1 MNRGC
6 LRVVVIFSSIL
17 FLITFTFYLAIWP
30 QLKIKIIKNSLIAA
44 RAALESYNNDYPNNP
59 IIENNPESTSKL
71 LGKNGRKKNYL
82 SPKNTIIKKGILV
95 DYWDTP
101 LIYKYSSKEIKVFS
115 SGKNKKPDDLDDIH
129 IDQF

>member
-6 LRVVVIFSSIL
+6 LKVVVIFSSIL
-17 FLITFTFYLAIWP
+17 FLLTFIFYLAIWP
-30 QLKIKIIKNSLIAA
+30 QLKIKIIKSSLIAV
-44 RAALESYNNDYPNNP
+44 RAALESYNNDYPINP

-71 LGKNGRKKNYL
+71 LGRNGRKKKYL

-101 LIYKYSSKEIKVFS
+101 LIYKYSSNEIEVFS

-129 IDQF
+129 INQF

>member
-17 FLITFTFYLAIWP
+17 FLLTFIFYLAIWP
-30 QLKIKIIKNSLIAA
+30 QLKIKIIKSSLIAV
-44 RAALESYNNDYPNNP
+44 RAALESYNNDYPINP
-59 IIENNPESTSKL
+59 IIENNPECTSKL

-101 LIYKYSSKEIKVFS
+101 LIYKYSSKETEVFS
-115 SGKNKKPDDLDDIH
+115 SGKNKKPDDFDDIH
-129 IDQF
+129 INQF

>member
-30 QLKIKIIKNSLIAA
+30 QLKIKIIKNSLISA

-71 LGKNGRKKNYL
+71 LGKNGRKKKYL

>member
-17 FLITFTFYLAIWP
+17 FFITFTFYLAIWP
-30 QLKIKIIKNSLIAA
+30 QLKIKIIKNSLIAV
-44 RAALESYNNDYPNNP
+44 RAALESYNNDYPINP

-71 LGKNGRKKNYL
+71 LGRNGRKKNYL

-101 LIYKYSSKEIKVFS
+101 LIYKYSSKEIEVFS
-115 SGKNKKPDDLDDIH
+115 SGKNKKPDDFDDIH

>member
-17 FLITFTFYLAIWP
+17 FFITFTFYLAIWP
-30 QLKIKIIKNSLIAA
+30 QLKIKIIKNSLIAV
-44 RAALESYNNDYPNNP
+44 RAALESYNNDYPINP

-101 LIYKYSSKEIKVFS
+101 LIYKYSSKEIEVFS
-115 SGKNKKPDDLDDIH
+115 SGKNKKPDDFDDIH

>member
-17 FLITFTFYLAIWP
+17 FLLTFIFYLAIWP
-30 QLKIKIIKNSLIAA
+30 QLKIKIIKSSLIAV
-44 RAALESYNNDYPNNP
+44 RAALESYNNDYPINP

-71 LGKNGRKKNYL
+71 LGKNGRKKKYL

-101 LIYKYSSKEIKVFS
+101 LIYKYSSNEIEVFS

-129 IDQF
+129 INQF

>member
-17 FLITFTFYLAIWP
+17 FLITFIFYLAIWP
-30 QLKIKIIKNSLIAA
+30 QLKIKIIKSSLIAV
-44 RAALESYNNDYPNNP
+44 RAALESYNNDYPINP

-71 LGKNGRKKNYL
+71 LGRNGRKKKYL

-101 LIYKYSSKEIKVFS
+101 LIYKYSSNEIEVFS

-129 IDQF
+129 INQF

>member
-101 LIYKYSSKEIKVFS
+101 LIYKYSSKEIEVFS
-115 SGKNKKPDDLDDIH
+115 SGKNKKPDDFDDIH
-129 IDQF
+129 INQF

>member
-17 FLITFTFYLAIWP
+17 FFITFTFYLAIWP
-30 QLKIKIIKNSLIAA
+30 QLKIKIIKNSLIAV
-44 RAALESYNNDYPNNP
+44 RAALKSYNNDYPTNP

-101 LIYKYSSKEIKVFS
+101 LIYKYSSKEIEVFS
-115 SGKNKKPDDLDDIH
+115 SGKNKKPDDFDDIH

>member
-17 FLITFTFYLAIWP
+17 FLLTYIFYLAIWP
-30 QLKIKIIKNSLIAA
+30 QLKIKIIKSSLIAV
-44 RAALESYNNDYPNNP
+44 RAALESYNNDYPINP

-71 LGKNGRKKNYL
+71 LGRNGRKKKYL

-101 LIYKYSSKEIKVFS
+101 LIYKYSSNEIEVFS

-129 IDQF
+129 INQF

>member
-6 LRVVVIFSSIL
+6 LRIVVIFSSIL
-17 FLITFTFYLAIWP
+17 FLLTFIFYLAIWP
-30 QLKIKIIKNSLIAA
+30 QLKIKIIKSSLIAV
-44 RAALESYNNDYPNNP
+44 RAALESYNNDYPINP

-71 LGKNGRKKNYL
+71 LGRNGRKKKYL

-101 LIYKYSSKEIKVFS
+101 LIYKYSSNEIEVFS

-129 IDQF
+129 INQF

>member
-6 LRVVVIFSSIL
+6 LKTIVVFSSIL
-17 FLITFTFYLAIWP
+17 FLLTFIFYLAIWP
-30 QLKIKIIKNSLIAA
+30 QLKIKIIKSSLIAV
-44 RAALESYNNDYPNNP
+44 RAALESYNNDYPVNP

-71 LGKNGRKKNYL
+71 LGRNGRKKKYL

-101 LIYKYSSKEIKVFS
+101 LIYKYSSNEIEVFS

-129 IDQF
+129 INQF

>member
-30 QLKIKIIKNSLIAA
+30 QLKIKIIKNSLIAV
-44 RAALESYNNDYPNNP
+44 RAALKSYNNDYPTNP

-115 SGKNKKPDDLDDIH
+115 SGKNKKPDDFDDIH
-129 IDQF
+129 INQF

>member
-17 FLITFTFYLAIWP
+17 FLLTFIFYLAIWP
-30 QLKIKIIKNSLIAA
+30 QLKIKIIKSSLIAV
-44 RAALESYNNDYPNNP
+44 RAALESYNNDYPINP

-71 LGKNGRKKNYL
+71 LGRNGRKKNYL

-101 LIYKYSSKEIKVFS
+101 LIYKYSSKEIEVFS
-115 SGKNKKPDDLDDIH
+115 SGKNKKPDDFDDIH
-129 IDQF
+129 INQF

>member
-17 FLITFTFYLAIWP
+17 FLLTFIFYLAIWP
-30 QLKIKIIKNSLIAA
+30 QLKIKIIKSSLIAV
-44 RAALESYNNDYPNNP
+44 RAALESYNNDYPINP

-101 LIYKYSSKEIKVFS
+101 LIYKYSSKEIEVFS
-115 SGKNKKPDDLDDIH
+115 SGKNKKPDDFDDIH
-129 IDQF
+129 INQF

>member
-17 FLITFTFYLAIWP
+17 FLLTFIFYLAIWP
-30 QLKIKIIKNSLIAA
+30 QLKIKIIKSSLIAV
-44 RAALESYNNDYPNNP
+44 RAALESYNNDYPINP
-59 IIENNPESTSKL
+59 IIENNPENTSKL
-71 LGKNGRKKNYL
+71 LGRNGRKKKYL

-101 LIYKYSSKEIKVFS
+101 LIYKYSSNEIEVFS

-129 IDQF
+129 INQF

>member
-6 LRVVVIFSSIL
+6 LKVVVIFSSIL
-17 FLITFTFYLAIWP
+17 FLLTFIFYLAIWP
-30 QLKIKIIKNSLIAA
+30 QLKIKIIKSSLIAV
-44 RAALESYNNDYPNNP
+44 RAALESYNNDYPINP

-71 LGKNGRKKNYL
+71 LGRNGRKKKYL

-101 LIYKYSSKEIKVFS
+101 LIYKYSSKEIEVFS
-115 SGKNKKPDDLDDIH
+115 LGKNKKPDDFDDIH

>member
-17 FLITFTFYLAIWP
+17 FLLTFIFYLAIWP
-30 QLKIKIIKNSLIAA
+30 QLKIKIIKSSLIAV
-44 RAALESYNNDYPNNP
+44 RAALESYNNDYPINP

-71 LGKNGRKKNYL
+71 LGRNGRKKKYL

-101 LIYKYSSKEIKVFS
+101 LIYKYSSKEIEVFS
-115 SGKNKKPDDLDDIH
+115 SGKNKKPDDFDDIH
-129 IDQF
+129 INQF

>member
-17 FLITFTFYLAIWP
+17 FLLTFIFYLAIWP
-30 QLKIKIIKNSLIAA
+30 QLKIKIIKSSLIAV
-44 RAALESYNNDYPNNP
+44 RAALESYNNDYPINP

-71 LGKNGRKKNYL
+71 LGRNGRKKKYL

-101 LIYKYSSKEIKVFS
+101 LIYKYSSNEIEVFS

-129 IDQF
+129 INQF

>member
-6 LRVVVIFSSIL
+6 LKTIVVFSSIL
-17 FLITFTFYLAIWP
+17 FLLTFIFYLAIWP
-30 QLKIKIIKNSLIAA
+30 QLKIKIIKSSLIAV
-44 RAALESYNNDYPNNP
+44 RAALESYNNDYPINP

-71 LGKNGRKKNYL
+71 LGRNGRKKKYL

-101 LIYKYSSKEIKVFS
+101 LIYKYSSKEIEVFS
-115 SGKNKKPDDLDDIH
+115 SGKNKKPDDFDDIH
-129 IDQF
+129 INQF

>member
-17 FLITFTFYLAIWP
+17 FFITFTFYLAIWP
-30 QLKIKIIKNSLIAA
+30 QLKIKIIKNSLIAV
-44 RAALESYNNDYPNNP
+44 RAALESYNNDYPINP

-101 LIYKYSSKEIKVFS
+101 LIYKYSSKEIEVFS
-115 SGKNKKPDDLDDIH
+115 SGKNKKPDDFDDIH
-129 IDQF
+129 INQF

>member
-17 FLITFTFYLAIWP
+17 FLLTFIFYLAIWP
-30 QLKIKIIKNSLIAA
+30 QLKIKIIKSSLIAV
-44 RAALESYNNDYPNNP
+44 RAALESYNNDYPINP

-115 SGKNKKPDDLDDIH
+115 SGKNKKPDDFDDIH
-129 IDQF
+129 INQF